1 MAGYSLVPGS
11 FPVLAAKLKQKGR
24 EGLGTRLR
32 WVYDPVS
39 VYFYQWLLI
48 MFMCMVKNCVTLSFW
63 KLGGEGGILFFF
75 FFFCFA
81 GIRDSVTSYTFV
93 HCCALTKTEKE
104 ARFKMKVHVVHVSNP
119 CYSF

>member
-48 MFMCMVKNCVTLSFW
+48 MFMCMVKKLCDFVILEVGGGRGDFIYIFFLLLCGHQRQCYLLHVCTL
-63 KLGGEGGILFFF
+63 L
-75 FFFCFA
+75 CT
-81 GIRDSVTSYTFV
+81 D
-93 HCCALTKTEKE
+93 
-104 ARFKMKVHVVHVSNP
+104 
-119 CYSF
+119 